1 MSSHI
6 LFEKQKTF
14 LNKNGYLT
22 LKNIKTIKKNLSK
35 FRMEA
40 SKSIKKE
47 GVRGLCEGK
56 KKYYKK
62 DLGLQRVKN

>member
-1 MSSHI
+1 
-6 LFEKQKTF
+6 
-14 LNKNGYLT
+14 
-22 LKNIKTIKKNLSK
+22 
-35 FRMEA
+35 MEA

-47 GVRGLCEGK
+47 GERGVCEGK